1 MVLCYNDLMRSLVLI
16 FNELGLLNGDYV
28 IISAEILYESCQAGD
43 ERDEEAC
50 KAYEGM
56 IDISQYI
63 PDSQDYTDFTTD
75 VYNRMPE
82 LNYTMR
88 APNEVSTTLTHLKCF
103 LSKTLPLKLKSSTVI
118 HEIK

>member
-43 ERDEEAC
+43 ERDDEAC

-63 PDSQDYTDFTTD
+63 PDSQDYTDFITD

-88 APNEVSTTLTHLKCF
+88 APNEVSTTLTHLKC
-103 LSKTLPLKLKSSTVI
+103 I
-118 HEIK
+118 